1 VYILFKTKVKKDKIN
16 FLYNIVGL
24 LLFIISY
31 YLYYLSLEKCFDG
44 EDGCSKQWNWI
55 ILKIKQLFVSIIILV
70 ILIYLIIFGVISN
83 LHIFHFISIFICFY
97 NYSHSSYFHDHGA
110 FNLICVAVVIFIS
123 LLVLMII
130 KVLFSLLKNKYIYKM
145 ISVAVIAYLYYTIL
159 DPMNC
164 DDWPK
169 GLNNTFIQNDI
180 NKFGCQIKFP
190 TTCQYKLMSYTQ
202 DLSKLSHIACENK
215 SKLSRDNILKYSKSP
230 YVNSNTLKFGFPLTN
245 NNEGQKDGVDEIVLK
260 TYTSYNLVDMDKNI
274 SPEFPLPEYI
284 VDFSKDP
291 LGELIINLNFN
302 KTLSLERKAL
312 EKNSLPYSENI
323 MILYIDSISRNNVL
337 RKLKKTMKFFE
348 KFISYKG
355 AHNKKYPKEN
365 FHSFQFFKYHSFEGY
380 TIGNFPQ
387 LFYGNDAKSKELVRI
402 TKYLK
407 ENGYITGYSTDQCQ
421 KDNTRTKHNLTKE
434 ELYDHQLVL
443 CDPNAAILNSPVK
456 RCLYGHLNSY
466 HLYEYINQFWRKYQN
481 NRKFSTIVINDAHEG
496 TLESIKYTDD
506 VIYNFLN
513 SLFNDNF
520 LKNSC
525 VFLMSDHGSGM
536 PSIYYLNEFYKIEL
550 SLPMLLIIIN
560 DRNIGYYQQYSNIYE
575 NQQTLITGYDIY
587 NTIAHIIYGDNYINI
602 PYKDYYHDTPKSPKG
617 KSLLEKINPKER
629 HPKNYEKM
637 ATNVCI

>member
-1 VYILFKTKVKKDKIN
+1 
-16 FLYNIVGL
+16 
-24 LLFIISY
+24 
-31 YLYYLSLEKCFDG
+31 
-44 EDGCSKQWNWI
+44 
-55 ILKIKQLFVSIIILV
+55 
-70 ILIYLIIFGVISN
+70 
-83 LHIFHFISIFICFY
+83 
-97 NYSHSSYFHDHGA
+97 
-110 FNLICVAVVIFIS
+110 
-123 LLVLMII
+123 
-130 KVLFSLLKNKYIYKM
+130 
-145 ISVAVIAYLYYTIL
+145 
-159 DPMNC
+159 
-164 DDWPK
+164 
-169 GLNNTFIQNDI
+169 
-180 NKFGCQIKFP
+180 
-190 TTCQYKLMSYTQ
+190 
-202 DLSKLSHIACENK
+202 
-215 SKLSRDNILKYSKSP
+215 
-230 YVNSNTLKFGFPLTN
+230 
-245 NNEGQKDGVDEIVLK
+245 
-260 TYTSYNLVDMDKNI
+260 
-274 SPEFPLPEYI
+274 
-284 VDFSKDP
+284 
-291 LGELIINLNFN
+291 
-302 KTLSLERKAL
+302 
-312 EKNSLPYSENI
+312 
-323 MILYIDSISRNNVL
+323 
-337 RKLKKTMKFFE
+337 MKFFE

-355 AHNKKYPKEN
+355 AHNNKYPKEN

-434 ELYDHQLVL
+434 ELYDRQLVL

-506 VIYNFLN
+506 VIYDFLN

-560 DRNIGYYQQYSNIYE
+560 DRNIGYNQQYSNIHE

-637 ATNVCI
+637 STNVCI

>member
-1 VYILFKTKVKKDKIN
+1 M
-16 FLYNIVGL
+16 
-24 LLFIISY
+24 
-31 YLYYLSLEKCFDG
+31 EKCFDG

-55 ILKIKQLFVSIIILV
+55 ILKIKQLFISIIILI
-70 ILIYLIIFGVISN
+70 ILIYLIIFGVISK

-97 NYSHSSYFHDHGA
+97 KYSHSSYFHDHGA
-110 FNLICVAVVIFIS
+110 FNMICVAVVIFIS

-130 KVLFSLLKNKYIYKM
+130 KVVFSIFKNKYIYKM
-145 ISVAVIAYLYYTIL
+145 ISMTVIAYIYYTIL

-190 TTCQYKLMSYTQ
+190 KTCQYKLMSYTQ
-202 DLSKLSHIACENK
+202 DLSKLSHIVCENK
-215 SKLSRDNILKYSKSP
+215 SKFSRDNILKYSKSP

-274 SPEFPLPEYI
+274 PPEFPRPEYI

-355 AHNKKYPKEN
+355 AHNKKYPKDN

-443 CDPNAAILNSPVK
+443 CDPNAAILNSPMK

-506 VIYNFLN
+506 VIYDFLN

-560 DRNIGYYQQYSNIYE
+560 DRNIGYNQQYSNIHE

-602 PYKDYYHDTPKSPKG
+602 PYKNYYHDTPKSPKG